1 VSKILEVGALPVKYP
16 RVSAVSMK
24 TIAIP
29 VVRRVRKLPAPLLP
43 KMVELDPPNTAPISA
58 PLPVCKS
65 TTRISP
71 KLTIIWITTTTVI
84 TFVNPQQAAEKDS
97 YASLRSIASLQR
109 TA

>member
-16 RVSAVSMK
+16 RVSDVSIK

-29 VVRRVRKLPAPLLP
+29 VVRRVRNVPAPLLP
-43 KMVELDPPNTAPISA
+43 KMVALDPPNTAPISA

-71 KLTIIWITTTTVI
+71 KLTTICITTTKVI
-84 TFVNPQQAAEKDS
+84 TFVNSLSAAERDS
-97 YASLRSIASLQR
+97 YATSLPQAGV
-109 TA
+109 